1 MQQQTKSEIGRFL
14 ASPNHI
20 IVIVNVIVFLMTDLF
35 LRPETSGEVVSFA
48 ALQWGRVLNGHEFYR
63 LLTYMFLHGDISHIF
78 GNMAMILLIGD
89 SLEAYFGKLR
99 YTILYFSTGI
109 LAGGASMVY
118 NIVTASNASSIGA
131 SGAGFGLMGALAAIL
146 IFDRG
151 WLNRITLG
159 RLAIY
164 IALSLY
170 TGFRSYGIDNAAH
183 VGGLMAGLL
192 VGWIL
197 YQTKNRKRERGSLY
211 EN

>member
-1 MQQQTKSEIGRFL
+1 MQQQTKSGIVRFL

-20 IVIVNVIVFLMTDLF
+20 IVIVNVIVFLMTDLI
-35 LRPETSGEVVSFA
+35 LLPETADTVVA
-48 ALQWGRVLNGHEFYR
+48 NTALQWQLVTEGHEYYR
-63 LLTYMFLHGDISHIF
+63 LLSYMFLHGDISHIM

-89 SLEAYFGKLR
+89 SLEEYFGKVR
-99 YTILYFSTGI
+99 YLILYFSTGI

-118 NIVTASNASSIGA
+118 NIMTNSQAYSIGA

-146 IFDRG
+146 IFDRRG
-151 WLNRITLG
+151 AGNVTLG

-192 VGWIL
+192 AGWIL
-197 YQTKNRKRERGSLY
+197 YLTKYRKRERGSFY